1 MIYVGLHRPKA
12 MATEQQIDR
21 IKYLRGNGLSQ
32 KDIAED
38 VGLSPQMVSVILKD
52 IASKFNEPKPVRVIH
67 AVGFEPKDTV
77 IEFTT
82 RDFENFRE
90 SETLYAAEQSV
101 FEVRPGIVHKTT
113 FPDTVPVNHY
123 SKIADLLPLADL
135 PDQLFDKEELHQNF
149 VRETTRQFS
158 RYSRQGTGGQMLS
171 QALFPALGIQADRD
185 KRVQFQTL
193 VLELDELIRE
203 RLTQQLE
210 QLQQEYLEGM
220 PSANETVLNIR
231 FHLENQFTKESVLT
245 QNYGFGFSKMEIDYL
260 KEKAEQFTLLI
271 NLIWRRY
278 EDPKRLTFDFEEDFT
293 AFMEEVLEK
302 KGLLVRDLKHA
313 FEFGT
318 LEKEVINRYLSTG
331 ASSESELQEIEEKGV
346 TNVDEL
352 KAAKVAFNNQPIN
365 LEDFPS
371 VSKGEGRIPSKIHLA
386 VERDELDDALLHAFT
401 HFESHAKQLWN
412 HPYGM
417 KSKFIPRAWNGKDG
431 EIGQIFDSILA
442 NHRHASYI
450 MNTETYSPT
459 IEEFTQIGTFVEPDG
474 PRKNRKPSIDRQM
487 RMKPLQHQKEK
498 ELFCWNLFR
507 AKYNHA
513 KIDGSEPSSEIL
525 VNIFCPLL
533 SEDGDLHSF
542 CEQARHIR
550 NDLLHEGDTTMEIIT
565 RHVRAMLELTEL
577 VIVKLENLN
586 AYLK

>member
-1 MIYVGLHRPKA
+1 

-52 IASKFNEPKPVRVIH
+52 IASKFNETKPVRVIH

-113 FPDTVPVNHY
+113 FPDIISVDCY
-123 SKIADLLPLADL
+123 AEIADLLPVTDL
-135 PDQLFDKEELHQNF
+135 PNQLFEKDSLRSHFISITNAKFTPLQKKGFGAQLVSKFLLKHETQFWTQLREHNERTEYTKILLEFDEMIGQQIAHQCSQIQNRFLEEMPSSA
-149 VRETTRQFS
+149 ETT
-158 RYSRQGTGGQMLS
+158 
-171 QALFPALGIQADRD
+171 
-185 KRVQFQTL
+185 K
-193 VLELDELIRE
+193 
-203 RLTQQLE
+203 
-210 QLQQEYLEGM
+210 
-220 PSANETVLNIR
+220 NIR
-231 FHLENQFTKESVLT
+231 FHLENQLT
-245 QNYGFGFSKMEIDYL
+245 AEFALNQDQFDDFSRL
-260 KEKAEQFTLLI
+260 EKAFVTQMKQEYTFLVNFLEWTSAG
-271 NLIWRRY
+271 
-278 EDPKRLTFDFEEDFT
+278 KRTEFDFEADYVKV
-293 AFMEEVLEK
+293 FMNKVLGQ
-302 KGLLVRDLKHA
+302 KGLSIGDLKHV

-318 LEKEVINRYLSTG
+318 LDKEVINRYLSTG

-346 TNVDEL
+346 SNVDEL
-352 KAAKVAFNNQPIN
+352 KAAKVAFNNQPIY
-365 LEDFPS
+365 LKDYPS
-371 VSKGEGRIPSKIHLA
+371 VSKGEGRIPTKIRSA
-386 VERDELDDALLHAFT
+386 VDRGELDDALLHAFT
-401 HFESHAKQLWN
+401 HFETHAKQLWT
-412 HPYGM
+412 HPYGT
-417 KSKFIPRAWNGKDG
+417 KSKFIPRGWKGKDG
-431 EIGQIFDSILA
+431 EIGKIFDSILA
-442 NHRHASYI
+442 NHRHVSYI

-459 IEEFTQIGTFVEPDG
+459 KEELTQIGTFVEPG
-474 PRKNRKPSIDRQM
+474 ARNNRTSNFDRQM
-487 RMKPLQHQKEK
+487 RMGAPLQYQKGK

-513 KIDGSEPSSEIL
+513 QMKGSEPSSEIL

-550 NDLLHEGDTTMEIIT
+550 NDLLHEGDTTMEILT
-565 RHVRAMLELTEL
+565 RHIRAMLDLTEL
-577 VIVKLENLN
+577 VILKLENLN

>member
-1 MIYVGLHRPKA
+1 

-32 KDIAED
+32 KDIADD

-52 IASKFNEPKPVRVIH
+52 IASRFNETKPVRVIH

-101 FEVRPGIVHKTT
+101 FEVQPGIVHKTT
-113 FPDTVPVNHY
+113 FPDVISVDCY
-123 SKIADLLPLADL
+123 AEIADLLPLADL
-135 PDQLFDKEELHQNF
+135 PTQIFDKEELRAHFNKISSGN
-149 VRETTRQFS
+149 FS
-158 RYSRQGTGGQMLS
+158 RLKYKGNSVGVVAKSM
-171 QALFPALGIQADRD
+171 FPALGIDSTQYDR
-185 KRVQFQTL
+185 
-193 VLELDELIRE
+193 
-203 RLTQQLE
+203 
-210 QLQQEYLEGM
+210 
-220 PSANETVLNIR
+220 A
-231 FHLENQFTKESVLT
+231 
-245 QNYGFGFSKMEIDYL
+245 
-260 KEKAEQFTLLI
+260 QFTLLWTELDDMI
-271 NLIWRRY
+271 GEYLSKQLNEVQDRFLEEMPSVEDTIANVRYHIQNRLTSNVVHNAGHMDDFSALETKFLEDMSQDYAFLVDLIWRVRV
-278 EDPKRLTFDFEEDFT
+278 DSKMLTFDFEEDCE
-293 AFMEEVLEK
+293 AFMNEMLQQIN
-302 KGLLVRDLKHA
+302 LSVRDLKHA

-318 LEKEVINRYLSTG
+318 LDKGVIDRYLSTG
-331 ASSESELQEIEEKGV
+331 ASTESELQEIEEKGV
-346 TNVDEL
+346 SNVDEL

-365 LEDFPS
+365 LKDYPS
-371 VSKGEGRIPSKIHLA
+371 VSKGEGRIPTKIRSA
-386 VERDELDDALLHAFT
+386 VDRGELDDALLHAFT
-401 HFESHAKQLWN
+401 HFETHAKQLWT
-412 HPYGM
+412 HPYGT
-417 KSKFIPRAWNGKDG
+417 KSKFIPRGWKGKDG
-431 EIGQIFDSILA
+431 EIGKIFDSILA

-459 IEEFTQIGTFVEPDG
+459 KEELTQIGTFVEPG
-474 PRKNRKPSIDRQM
+474 ARNNRTSNFDRQM
-487 RMKPLQHQKEK
+487 RMGAPLQNQKGK

-513 KIDGSEPSSEIL
+513 QMKGSEPSSEIL

-533 SEDGDLHSF
+533 SEGGDLHSF

-577 VIVKLENLN
+577 VILKLENLN

>member
-1 MIYVGLHRPKA
+1 

-21 IKYLRGNGLSQ
+21 IKYLRGNGLPQ

-52 IASKFNEPKPVRVIH
+52 IASRFNETKPVRVIH

-113 FPDTVPVNHY
+113 FPDIISVDCY
-123 SKIADLLPLADL
+123 AEIADLLPIVDLAT
-135 PDQLFDKEELHQNF
+135 QLFDKENLRTHFEKISTGNL
-149 VRETTRQFS
+149 S
-158 RYSRQGTGGQMLS
+158 RLTYKGNSVGAVAKLM
-171 QALFPALGIQADRD
+171 FPVLGIDSTQYDR
-185 KRVQFQTL
+185 
-193 VLELDELIRE
+193 
-203 RLTQQLE
+203 
-210 QLQQEYLEGM
+210 G
-220 PSANETVLNIR
+220 
-231 FHLENQFTKESVLT
+231 
-245 QNYGFGFSKMEIDYL
+245 
-260 KEKAEQFTLLI
+260 QFTLIWTELDDMI
-271 NLIWRRY
+271 REYLSKQLNEIQDRFLEEMPSVEDRVANVRYHLQNRLTSDVVLNTGHMDDYSALEAKFLEDMSQDYAFLVDLIWRVRV
-278 EDPKRLTFDFEEDFT
+278 DSKMLTFDFEEDCEV
-293 AFMEEVLEK
+293 FMDE
-302 KGLLVRDLKHA
+302 LLQQINLSIRDLKHA

-318 LEKEVINRYLSTG
+318 LDKEVIDRYLSTG

-346 TNVDEL
+346 SNVDEL

-365 LEDFPS
+365 LRDYPS
-371 VSKGEGRIPSKIHLA
+371 VSKGEGRIPSKIRLA
-386 VERDELDDALLHAFT
+386 VERGELDDALLHAFT
-401 HFESHAKQLWN
+401 HFETHAKQLWT
-412 HPYGM
+412 HPYATE
-417 KSKFIPRAWNGKDG
+417 SKFIPRGWKGKDG
-431 EIGQIFDSILA
+431 EIGKIFDSILA

-450 MNTETYSPT
+450 MNAETYSPT
-459 IEEFTQIGTFVEPDG
+459 KEEFTQIGTFFEPG
-474 PRKNRKPSIDRQM
+474 FAGLKRKSNLGGRM
-487 RMKPLQHQKEK
+487 RMKGLQHQKEK

-513 KIDGSEPSSEIL
+513 RKTESEPSSEIL

-550 NDLLHEGDTTMEIIT
+550 NDLLHEGDTAMEIIS
-565 RHVRAMLELTEL
+565 RHIRAMLELTEL
-577 VIVKLENLN
+577 VILKLENFN

>member
-1 MIYVGLHRPKA
+1 

-32 KDIAED
+32 KDIADD

-52 IASKFNEPKPVRVIH
+52 IASRFNETKPVRVIH

-113 FPDTVPVNHY
+113 FPDVISVDCY
-123 SKIADLLPLADL
+123 AEIADLLPLADL
-135 PDQLFDKEELHQNF
+135 PTQIFDKEELRAHFNKISSGN
-149 VRETTRQFS
+149 FS
-158 RYSRQGTGGQMLS
+158 RLKYKGNSVGVVAKSM
-171 QALFPALGIQADRD
+171 FPALGIDSTRYDR
-185 KRVQFQTL
+185 
-193 VLELDELIRE
+193 
-203 RLTQQLE
+203 
-210 QLQQEYLEGM
+210 
-220 PSANETVLNIR
+220 A
-231 FHLENQFTKESVLT
+231 
-245 QNYGFGFSKMEIDYL
+245 
-260 KEKAEQFTLLI
+260 QFTLLWTELDDMI
-271 NLIWRRY
+271 GEYLSKQLNEVQDRFLEEMPSVEDTIANVRYHLQNRLTSNVVHNAGHMDDFSALETKFLEDMSQDYAFLVDLIWRVRV
-278 EDPKRLTFDFEEDFT
+278 DSKMLTFDFEEDCE
-293 AFMEEVLEK
+293 AFMNEMLQQIN
-302 KGLLVRDLKHA
+302 LSVRDLKHA

-318 LEKEVINRYLSTG
+318 LDKGVIDRYLSTG
-331 ASSESELQEIEEKGV
+331 ASTESELQEIEEKGV
-346 TNVDEL
+346 SNVDEL

-365 LEDFPS
+365 LKDYPS
-371 VSKGEGRIPSKIHLA
+371 VSKGEGRIPTKIRSA
-386 VERDELDDALLHAFT
+386 VDRGELDDALLHAFT
-401 HFESHAKQLWN
+401 HFETHAKQLWT
-412 HPYGM
+412 HPYGT
-417 KSKFIPRAWNGKDG
+417 KSKFIPRGWKGKDG
-431 EIGQIFDSILA
+431 EIGKIFDSFLA

-459 IEEFTQIGTFVEPDG
+459 KEELTQIGTFVEPG
-474 PRKNRKPSIDRQM
+474 ARNNRTSNFDRQM
-487 RMKPLQHQKEK
+487 RMGAPLQNQKGK

-513 KIDGSEPSSEIL
+513 LMKGSEPSSEIL

-550 NDLLHEGDTTMEIIT
+550 NDLLHEGDTTMEIVT
-565 RHVRAMLELTEL
+565 RHIRAMLDLTEL
-577 VIVKLENLN
+577 VILKLENLN

>member
-1 MIYVGLHRPKA
+1 

-52 IASKFNEPKPVRVIH
+52 IASRFNETRPVRVIH

-113 FPDTVPVNHY
+113 FPDVLSVDCY
-123 SKIADLLPLADL
+123 AEIADLLPIADL
-135 PDQLFDKEELHQNF
+135 PPQLFDKEKLRANF
-149 VRETTRQFS
+149 EKKCASNFRKLTYKGSSIGVV
-158 RYSRQGTGGQMLS
+158 
-171 QALFPALGIQADRD
+171 AKHIFPALGIDSSQYDQA
-185 KRVQFQTL
+185 QFNLLWT
-193 VLELDELIRE
+193 EIDGMIRE
-203 RLTQQLE
+203 YLSKQLSE
-210 QLQQEYLEGM
+210 IQNRFLEEM
-220 PSANETVLNIR
+220 PSIDDTIANVRYHLQNQLTSEFVNGGGQSGGFSPLETE
-231 FHLENQFTKESVLT
+231 FFETMSQD
-245 QNYGFGFSKMEIDYL
+245 YGFLTDI
-260 KEKAEQFTLLI
+260 
-271 NLIWRRY
+271 IWRLHV
-278 EDPKRLTFDFEEDFT
+278 DPNMLTFDFEEDCQV
-293 AFMEEVLEK
+293 FMNEMLQQIN
-302 KGLLVRDLKHA
+302 LSVRDLKHA

-318 LEKEVINRYLSTG
+318 LDKGVIDRYLSTG
-331 ASSESELQEIEEKGV
+331 ASTESELQEIEEKGV
-346 TNVDEL
+346 SNVDEL

-365 LEDFPS
+365 LKDYPS
-371 VSKGEGRIPSKIHLA
+371 VSKGEGRIPSKIHSA
-386 VERDELDDALLHAFT
+386 VERGELDDALLHAFT
-401 HFESHAKQLWN
+401 HFETHAKQLWT
-412 HPYGM
+412 HSYGTR
-417 KSKFIPRAWNGKDG
+417 SKFIPRGWKGRDG

-442 NHRHASYI
+442 NHRHVSYI
-450 MNTETYSPT
+450 MNAETYSPT
-459 IEEFTQIGTFVEPDG
+459 KEEFTQIGTFVEPDG
-474 PRKNRKPSIDRQM
+474 PRTNRTSSLGRQM
-487 RMKPLQHQKEK
+487 RRKPLQHQKEK

-507 AKYNHA
+507 AKYGHA
-513 KIDGSEPSSEIL
+513 MRKESEPSSEIL

-577 VIVKLENLN
+577 VILKLENLN
-586 AYLK
+586 AYLN

>member
-1 MIYVGLHRPKA
+1 

-32 KDIAED
+32 KDIADD

-52 IASKFNEPKPVRVIH
+52 IASRFNETKPVRVIH

-113 FPDTVPVNHY
+113 FPDVISVDCY
-123 SKIADLLPLADL
+123 AEIADLLPLADL
-135 PDQLFDKEELHQNF
+135 PTQIFDKEELRAHFNKISSGN
-149 VRETTRQFS
+149 FS
-158 RYSRQGTGGQMLS
+158 RLKYKGNSVGVVAKS
-171 QALFPALGIQADRD
+171 IFPALGIDSTRYDR
-185 KRVQFQTL
+185 
-193 VLELDELIRE
+193 
-203 RLTQQLE
+203 
-210 QLQQEYLEGM
+210 
-220 PSANETVLNIR
+220 A
-231 FHLENQFTKESVLT
+231 
-245 QNYGFGFSKMEIDYL
+245 
-260 KEKAEQFTLLI
+260 QFTLLWTELDDMI
-271 NLIWRRY
+271 GEYLSKQLNEVQDRFLEEMPSVEDTIANVRYHLQNQLTSEFVNGGGQSGGFSALETKFLEDMSQDYAFLVDLIWRVRV
-278 EDPKRLTFDFEEDFT
+278 DSKMLTFDFEEDCE
-293 AFMEEVLEK
+293 AFMNEMLQQIN
-302 KGLLVRDLKHA
+302 LSVRDLKHA

-318 LEKEVINRYLSTG
+318 LDKGVIDRYLSTG

-346 TNVDEL
+346 SNVDEL

-365 LEDFPS
+365 LKDYPS
-371 VSKGEGRIPSKIHLA
+371 VSKGEGRIPTKIRSA
-386 VERDELDDALLHAFT
+386 VDRGELDDALLHAFT
-401 HFESHAKQLWN
+401 HFETHAKQLWT
-412 HPYGM
+412 HPYGT
-417 KSKFIPRAWNGKDG
+417 KSKFIPRGWKGKDG
-431 EIGQIFDSILA
+431 EIGKIFDSILA

-459 IEEFTQIGTFVEPDG
+459 KEELTQIGTFVEPG
-474 PRKNRKPSIDRQM
+474 ARNNRTSNFDRQM
-487 RMKPLQHQKEK
+487 RMGAPLQNQKGK

-513 KIDGSEPSSEIL
+513 QMKGSEPSSEIL

-533 SEDGDLHSF
+533 SEDGDLHFF

-550 NDLLHEGDTTMEIIT
+550 NDLLHEGDTTMEILT
-565 RHVRAMLELTEL
+565 RHIRAMLDLTEL
-577 VIVKLENLN
+577 VILKLENLMRI
-586 AYLK
+586 

>member
-1 MIYVGLHRPKA
+1 

-52 IASKFNEPKPVRVIH
+52 IASKFNETKPVRVIH

-113 FPDTVPVNHY
+113 FPDIISVDCY
-123 SKIADLLPLADL
+123 AEIADFLPIVDL
-135 PDQLFDKEELHQNF
+135 PNQLFDKEKLRKHFEKLSSGNLSRLKYKGNF
-149 VRETTRQFS
+149 VGAVAKLM
-158 RYSRQGTGGQMLS
+158 Y
-171 QALFPALGIQADRD
+171 PVLGIDSTRYDQ
-185 KRVQFQTL
+185 
-193 VLELDELIRE
+193 
-203 RLTQQLE
+203 
-210 QLQQEYLEGM
+210 G
-220 PSANETVLNIR
+220 
-231 FHLENQFTKESVLT
+231 
-245 QNYGFGFSKMEIDYL
+245 
-260 KEKAEQFTLLI
+260 QFTLIWTELEDMI
-271 NLIWRRY
+271 REYLSKQLNEIQDRFLEEMPSVENTIANVRYHLQNKLTSELVHSGGQSGGFSALETEFLEDMSQDYPFIIDLIWRIHV
-278 EDPKRLTFDFEEDFT
+278 DSKMLTFDFEEDCEV
-293 AFMEEVLEK
+293 FMNEMLQQIN
-302 KGLLVRDLKHA
+302 LSVRDLKHA

-318 LEKEVINRYLSTG
+318 LDKRVIDRYLSTG

-346 TNVDEL
+346 SNVDEL

-365 LEDFPS
+365 LEDYPS
-371 VSKGEGRIPSKIHLA
+371 VLKGEGRIPTKIRSA
-386 VERDELDDALLHAFT
+386 VERGELDDALLHAFT
-401 HFESHAKQLWN
+401 HFETHAKQLWT
-412 HPYGM
+412 HPYGT
-417 KSKFIPRAWNGKDG
+417 KAKFIPRGWKGRDG
-431 EIGQIFDSILA
+431 EIGKIFDSILA

-450 MNTETYSPT
+450 MNAETYSPT
-459 IEEFTQIGTFVEPDG
+459 EEEFTQIGIFFEPDEVAG
-474 PRKNRKPSIDRQM
+474 VKRKSNLGGRM

-507 AKYNHA
+507 VKYNHA
-513 KIDGSEPSSEIL
+513 MTKGSEPSSEIL

-577 VIVKLENLN
+577 VILKLENLN

>member
-1 MIYVGLHRPKA
+1 
-12 MATEQQIDR
+12 MATEQQINR

-52 IASKFNEPKPVRVIH
+52 IASKFNEVKPVQIIH

-77 IEFTT
+77 IEFNT

-90 SETLYAAEQSV
+90 SETVYAADQSL

-123 SKIADLLPLADL
+123 AEIADLLPLADL
-135 PDQLFDKEELHQNF
+135 PSQLFDKEELHKNF
-149 VRETTRQFS
+149 VRQTTNQFTKIS
-158 RYSRQGTGGQMLS
+158 RKGAGGKLLIS
-171 QALFPALGIQADRD
+171 ALFPALGIQPDRD
-185 KRVQFQTL
+185 RKVQFETL
-193 VLELDELIRE
+193 ILELDELIRE
-203 RLTQQLE
+203 RLTEQLE

-220 PSANETVLNIR
+220 PSVNETVLNIR
-231 FHLENQFTKESVLT
+231 FHLENQFTKDSVLT
-245 QNYGFGFSKMEIDYL
+245 QDYVGGFSKMEINYL
-260 KEKAEQFTLLI
+260 KEKAEQFSVLI
-271 NLIWRRY
+271 DLIWRQH

-293 AFMEEVLEK
+293 AFMEEVLK
-302 KGLLVRDLKHA
+302 QKGLLIKDLKHA

-346 TNVDEL
+346 SNVDEL
-352 KAAKVAFNNQPIN
+352 KAAKVAFNNRPIN
-365 LEDFPS
+365 LEDYPS
-371 VSKGEGRIPSKIHLA
+371 VSKGDGRIPSKIHSA
-386 VERDELDDALLHAFT
+386 VEREELDDALLHAFT
-401 HFESHAKQLWN
+401 HFETHAKQLWT
-412 HPYGM
+412 HPYGT
-417 KSKFIPRAWNGKDG
+417 KSKFIPRGWKGRDG

-442 NHRHASYI
+442 NHKHASYI

-459 IEEFTQIGTFVEPDG
+459 KEEFTQIGTFVEPDG
-474 PRKNRKPSIDRQM
+474 SRKNRTSSFDRQM
-487 RMKPLQHQKEK
+487 RMGAPLQHQKEK

-513 KIDGSEPSSEIL
+513 MMKESEPSSEIL

-577 VIVKLENLN
+577 VILKLENLN
-586 AYLK
+586 VYLK